1 MVVVLLKVVIVVAT
15 VVAILA
21 ALATLVVLLF
31 LVDLSLSLP
40 DALPI
45 PGGTLGV
52 AVLSISPLST
62 VWLVVEEALVVS
74 FQDKD
79 R

>member
-31 LVDLSLSLP
+31 LVDLSLSPRCTSYSWGDTGGGCPFYITVEHRMVGRRRSFGCELP
-40 DALPI
+40 RQ
-45 PGGTLGV
+45 G
-52 AVLSISPLST
+52 
-62 VWLVVEEALVVS
+62 
-74 FQDKD
+74 
-79 R
+79 